1 MKALLSGLAVLA
13 AVALP
18 ALAQEAEPD
27 DAIKF
32 RQNVMKGIG
41 GSAGN
46 IGAILQGK
54 VAQQDKLEHLAQM
67 LAMAADPTLTTAAF
81 KQNTDEQG
89 FERTSAL
96 GKIWEDWDDFESRL
110 QKLGEATKA
119 AADAGSGV
127 SMDEMKAV
135 FEVCKG
141 CHDTYREKS

>member
-1 MKALLSGLAVLA
+1 MTPRLSALAVLA
-13 AVALP
+13 AIAIP
-18 ALAQEAEPD
+18 ALAQEADPD

-32 RQNVMKGIG
+32 RQNVMKGVG
-41 GSAGN
+41 GSASN

-54 VAQQDKLEHLAQM
+54 VAQEDKLEHLTRM
-67 LAMAADPTLTTAAF
+67 LALAADPTLTTAAF
-81 KQNTDEQG
+81 KQNTDDEG

-110 QKLGEATKA
+110 QKLGETTKA
-119 AADAGSGV
+119 AAEAGENV

>member
-1 MKALLSGLAVLA
+1 
-13 AVALP
+13 
-18 ALAQEAEPD
+18 
-27 DAIKF
+27 
-32 RQNVMKGIG
+32 MKGIG

-54 VAQQDKLEHLAQM
+54 VAHEDQLEHLADM
-67 LAMAADPTLTTAAF
+67 LALAADPALTTSAF
-81 KQNTDEQG
+81 KQNTDDKG

-96 GKIWEDWDDFESRL
+96 GKIWENWDDFESRL
-110 QKLGEATKA
+110 QKLGETTKA
-119 AADAGSGV
+119 AAEAGPDV